1 MNYRREYY
9 TVSKKAKCPEKRQT
23 KCLCPLKGFLNSA
36 YNDGKGLQRVT
47 LDTGVVVGGQTW
59 WMWIS
64 SVNGNID
71 EGLDGGGVMGWHGGD
86 MTSQGFLTLLC
97 VTITAVFPTHTH
109 KHILENF
116 LPSPYSTSLS
126 ALSCKGEVVK
136 FIFPICHYGNQD
148 SGLKKN
154 TINHGIKIPYTYK
167 FPLTTHALTQGQLL
181 PPLDIENRK
190 LDYMFNHQWLLNTD
204 QIIKKARLYI
214 NNFLMQWLLMHRPYR
229 LSIFKTWHD
238 MCEVLRHSHGSVFS
252 KVCWRLEE
260 VKERVLLGWFNVK
273 AA

>member
-1 MNYRREYY
+1 MDVNFKCKWEHRWRAGWRWGHGLTWRGYDITGIFNTALCDNY
-9 TVSKKAKCPEKRQT
+9 
-23 KCLCPLKGFLNSA
+23 
-36 YNDGKGLQRVT
+36 
-47 LDTGVVVGGQTW
+47 
-59 WMWIS
+59 S
-64 SVNGNID
+64 SIP
-71 EGLDGGGVMGWHGGD
+71 HPH
-86 MTSQGFLTLLC
+86 TQ
-97 VTITAVFPTHTH
+97 THTW
-109 KHILENF
+109 KLPIL
-116 LPSPYSTSLS
+116 SLLNIFVS
-126 ALSCKGEVVK
+126 FVTQRWSSEVY
-136 FIFPICHYGNQD
+136 FPHMSLWKPGF
-148 SGLKKN
+148 GLKKN